1 MATDYGKYG
10 LEDENA
16 VRNKYTGYYN
26 TYQQQQANLA
36 QQQRTARE
44 ASAARQQNANY
55 INYMLATKALPEQMA
70 RMGLSGGATE
80 SSILRQ
86 NTNYNNTRYN
96 TDVARQNDINAINQ
110 TYMGNLDRF
119 RMENDQKRDAELA
132 SNRSALYERQA
143 HEAELAE
150 NKRQFNA
157 KQKLDKAQFKET
169 KKSNAYEELRD
180 ATMSYDAKR
189 VKKELKKLNK
199 KKKLTKSQKEF
210 KRLLLA
216 RQGQLKEQIKAEKRA
231 DKSYIKRLKAK

>member
-1 MATDYGKYG
+1 
-10 LEDENA
+10 
-16 VRNKYTGYYN
+16 
-26 TYQQQQANLA
+26 
-36 QQQRTARE
+36 
-44 ASAARQQNANY
+44 
-55 INYMLATKALPEQMA
+55 
-70 RMGLSGGATE
+70 
-80 SSILRQ
+80 
-86 NTNYNNTRYN
+86 
-96 TDVARQNDINAINQ
+96 
-110 TYMGNLDRF
+110 MGNLDRF

-180 ATMSYDAKR
+180 TTMSYDAKR